1 MSCPEKPFIIREFP
15 SGMYLSPARHH
26 GFGIMESRLHFR
38 WPEMTNVSK
47 HGEIGID
54 STTDPA
60 EGLQNWTHEE
70 LEDGDTRQMN

>member
-1 MSCPEKPFIIREFP
+1 MGS
-15 SGMYLSPARHH
+15 
-26 GFGIMESRLHFR
+26 ESWNRDCISVLKS

-70 LEDGDTRQMN
+70 LEDGHTRQMN